1 MHFVTFWAEAMRNIS
16 VEPVCDHTW
25 CIIGV
30 LLGVSYVGFE
40 IHPSTWQCCPGD
52 NTGAN
57 FWPLEVWQVTMTKGI
72 LIGD

>member
-1 MHFVTFWAEAMRNIS
+1 MSE
-16 VEPVCDHTW
+16 
-25 CIIGV
+25 
-30 LLGVSYVGFE
+30 LK
-40 IHPSTWQCCPGD
+40 STRPHGSAAPGD